1 MVTLTEIQAMFSGTI
16 RLSEPIAR
24 YTALQVGGPADYLLE
39 ARSAEE
45 VEQLKDYFCT
55 KGFPVIVLQRNM
67 LVSDRG
73 FRGAVILD
81 LRSFDP
87 TVGEQRCA
95 LMFKPTPWR
104 ERSVAALIEQAGLDG
119 LTWGGA
125 AVLADCVVNADHA
138 TASDILAL
146 VLHVQRMVR
155 TRLGIELELA
165 LQCVGFDDEAL
176 ANVA

>member
-1 MVTLTEIQAMFSGTI
+1 MVTLTEIQAIFSGTI
-16 RLSEPIAR
+16 RLSEPLAR

-39 ARSAEE
+39 AGSAEE
-45 VEQLKDYFCT
+45 VERLEEYFRT
-55 KGFPVIVLQRNM
+55 KGFPVLGLQKNM

-95 LMFKPTPWR
+95 PMFKPMPHHA
-104 ERSVAALIEQAGLDG
+104 RSVAALIEQAGLHG

-125 AVLADCVVNADHA
+125 AVLADCVVNADNA
-138 TASDILAL
+138 RASDILAL

-155 TRLGIELELA
+155 TKLGIELELA